1 MNDLPSSSLAS
12 LVQDNGSTVPDAPP
26 LPLERL
32 RVPEAFDGRAGG
44 NRAGPDIVC
53 QLAAS
58 NDLEAIQA

>member
-1 MNDLPSSSLAS
+1 M
-12 LVQDNGSTVPDAPP
+12 PDAPP

-32 RVPEAFDGRAGG
+32 RVPEAFDGRGGG

-58 NDLEAIQA
+58 NDLEAIQAWLAEF